1 MPSRASGASRSCC
14 FALCFRLGKVTCS
27 AMSVQYSDYRSIDIT
42 EFDAV
47 VVGCGFAGSVVAHEL
62 ADRADMRVLIIEK
75 RSHIGGNMYDE
86 IDPAGVLVHRYGPH
100 IFHTDNNR
108 VFTYLR
114 RFSGWIGYQH
124 KVLADWYGTYL
135 PVPFNKNSMETAF
148 GDRAPH
154 LIEKLVDTFG
164 DECKVSV
171 NELRAQE
178 DPELAEIGDFVYKNV
193 FLYYTQ
199 KQWGVSPDEV
209 DPSIT
214 ARVPV
219 YISRDNRYF
228 QDQYQ
233 GMPAMGYTKLF
244 ENMLDHENIE
254 VCLNTEAESVFDLV
268 FEDGSEDARIKEI
281 RLHDRAF
288 TGPIVF
294 TGPLDELFLARFGRL
309 PYRSLDFVYE
319 TFNEEHHFPC
329 ATVNYTVTQD
339 YTRVTEFKHMTR
351 QRCPKTT
358 IVKEYPR
365 AYTDPSK
372 QTPYYA
378 IINKENDAHY
388 ARYRRL
394 TESLPNFHPL
404 GRLAEYRYYNMDEI
418 VGHALELSDTLVA
431 QHNAAACAPQDSE

>member
-1 MPSRASGASRSCC
+1 M
-14 FALCFRLGKVTCS
+14 
-27 AMSVQYSDYRSIDIT
+27 
-42 EFDAV
+42 
-47 VVGCGFAGSVVAHEL
+47 
-62 ADRADMRVLIIEK
+62 
-75 RSHIGGNMYDE
+75 
-86 IDPAGVLVHRYGPH
+86 
-100 IFHTDNNR
+100 
-108 VFTYLR
+108 
-114 RFSGWIGYQH
+114 
-124 KVLADWYGTYL
+124 
-135 PVPFNKNSMETAF
+135 
-148 GDRAPH
+148 
-154 LIEKLVDTFG
+154 
-164 DECKVSV
+164 
-171 NELRAQE
+171 
-178 DPELAEIGDFVYKNV
+178 
-193 FLYYTQ
+193 
-199 KQWGVSPDEV
+199 
-209 DPSIT
+209 
-214 ARVPV
+214 
-219 YISRDNRYF
+219 
-228 QDQYQ
+228 
-233 GMPAMGYTKLF
+233 
-244 ENMLDHENIE
+244 
-254 VCLNTEAESVFDLV
+254 
-268 FEDGSEDARIKEI
+268 
-281 RLHDRAF
+281 
-288 TGPIVF
+288 F

-394 TESLPNFHPL
+394 TESLPNFYPL

>member
-1 MPSRASGASRSCC
+1 M
-14 FALCFRLGKVTCS
+14 
-27 AMSVQYSDYRSIDIT
+27 
-42 EFDAV
+42 
-47 VVGCGFAGSVVAHEL
+47 
-62 ADRADMRVLIIEK
+62 
-75 RSHIGGNMYDE
+75 
-86 IDPAGVLVHRYGPH
+86 
-100 IFHTDNNR
+100 
-108 VFTYLR
+108 
-114 RFSGWIGYQH
+114 
-124 KVLADWYGTYL
+124 
-135 PVPFNKNSMETAF
+135 
-148 GDRAPH
+148 
-154 LIEKLVDTFG
+154 
-164 DECKVSV
+164 
-171 NELRAQE
+171 
-178 DPELAEIGDFVYKNV
+178 AEIGDFVYKNV

-268 FEDGSEDARIKEI
+268 FEDGSEDACIKEI

-319 TFNEEHHFPC
+319 TFDEEHHFPC

-339 YTRVTEFKHMTR
+339 YTRDGVQAHDEAALPEDDHREKSILVLTR
-351 QRCPKTT
+351 ILRS
-358 IVKEYPR
+358 R
-365 AYTDPSK
+365 L
-372 QTPYYA
+372 PYYA